1 MATSEEVQAVR
12 KDIQDFK
19 LEVIEFMKKATEY
32 QEGAEND
39 REVAANIRSNLATA
53 VTEMKT
59 QLVEV
64 IDKTEIMD
72 ASLATNSGTTAELI
86 DNYKTMENKLNIV
99 EENLGNNANKVIVM
113 DKDIAKVEKDIK
125 LMSDK
130 MDTAIMGRVN
140 NRIEELQEAIDN
152 IKEKLEKV
160 AQGAHATGQPP
171 GSVGSGAGEPQS
183 EHYGQEG
190 TEKVQQELLE
200 VIRTDI
206 EEMRIKHGDLILE
219 LQNHIKEKD

>member
-39 REVAANIRSNLATA
+39 REVAASIRSNLATA

-59 QLVEV
+59 QLVEE

-99 EENLGNNANKVIVM
+99 EKNLGNNANKIIVM
-113 DKDIAKVEKDIK
+113 DKDIAKFEKGIK
-125 LMSDK
+125 QMSGK
-130 MDTAIMGRVN
+130 MDTAIMGRVK

-160 AQGAHATGQPP
+160 AQVAHATGQPP
-171 GSVGSGAGEPQS
+171 GSVGSGAGEP
-183 EHYGQEG
+183 H
-190 TEKVQQELLE
+190 K
-200 VIRTDI
+200 RA
-206 EEMRIKHGDLILE
+206 
-219 LQNHIKEKD
+219 